1 MLASLGA
8 VCFFVAA
15 LGAVFLPPEAAQ
27 FAHGPHVSITHCIV
41 PSGGQ
46 PAISLFWD
54 VPRSGKRGWHN
65 HLGTHD
71 LNSAR
76 PLVALPCTTLN
87 PQCLASGPASG
98 QFLIGDLQGQIYL
111 ADLHQPNSQPRLCGS
126 QDDGAIVGLA
136 CTLDGR
142 YALSHSMDRI
152 YAWHLPEGTLAW
164 ERDISAKCLATSD
177 DCRSLLCGT
186 AAGELLELS
195 LDSGATLRRLRDKGF
210 AISNVTLSPDGK
222 QVAAVGDCGEL
233 LVMRRDDLAIVFRAQ
248 RRSQRLAAAGR
259 VVAYS
264 PCGKVLVTSSPDN
277 MYTLTVWDAATGE
290 LHCELHG
297 HRGAITGGAFALSG
311 TFYSWGTDGT
321 IRTWDV
327 RTGLARL
334 VSVISAPA
342 PFI

>member
-27 FAHGPHVSITHCIV
+27 LAHGPHVSITHCIV
-41 PSGGQ
+41 PSGGR

-54 VPRSGKRGWHN
+54 IPRSGKRGWHN
-65 HLGTHD
+65 RLGTHD
-71 LNSAR
+71 LNSAK
-76 PLVALPCTTLN
+76 PLVNLASTDLH
-87 PQCLASGPASG
+87 PQCLAAGPTDS
-98 QFLIGDLQGQIYL
+98 QLLIGDMQGRIFLVDLQ
-111 ADLHQPNSQPRLCGS
+111 QPKNQPRLCGL
-126 QDDGAIVGLA
+126 QGDGAIVGLA
-136 CTLDGR
+136 CMLDGR
-142 YALSHSMDRI
+142 YVLSHGLERI
-152 YAWHLPEGTLAW
+152 YAWDLAKGTLVW
-164 ERDISAKCLATSD
+164 ERNISVNCLAPSD
-177 DCRSLLCGT
+177 DCRTLFCGT
-186 AAGELLELS
+186 ASGEVLELS

-210 AISNVTLSPDGK
+210 SVSNVTLSPDGK
-222 QVAAVGDCGEL
+222 QVAAVGDCGEV
-233 LVMRRDDLAIVFRAQ
+233 LVMRRDDLAIVFHAQ
-248 RRSQRLAAAGR
+248 RRSQKLAAAGR

-277 MYTLTVWDAATGE
+277 MFTLAVWDAATGE

-297 HRGAITGGAFALSG
+297 HRGAITGGAFAPSG